1 MEMHERIK
9 ELRKEH
15 LHLSQTEFGEKLGV
29 SRSVIN
35 NIERNALARPD
46 QKLSLI
52 KLMCSVFNVSEEW
65 IIDGKEPMFI
75 ETPSS
80 TMDQLKKE
88 FNLDDFSYNLVYQYL
103 KLDADQ
109 RQAVRDF
116 FYNVVES
123 GSMDEDLFGDVPKT
137 PEELEKE
144 FPPVE
149 EKPER
154 NKERARRLKRPALP
168 IRLRDQQVYLRP
180 SIKFQI
186 IIHCFA
192 ICVIDRVNAAA
203 FVFYVFNYH

>member
-1 MEMHERIK
+1 MNTRIK
-9 ELRKEH
+9 EVREAKGLNQADFAEMLNLK
-15 LHLSQTEFGEKLGV
+15 
-29 SRSVIN
+29 
-35 NIERNALARPD
+35 RNSI
-46 QKLSLI
+46 SLI
-52 KLMCSVFNVSEEW
+52 EVGKRNPSDRTIVDICNTFNVSEEW
-65 IIDGKEPMFI
+65 LRTGEGEMFV

-149 EKPER
+149 EKPVR
-154 NKERARRLKRPALP
+154 NKETG
-168 IRLRDQQVYLRP
+168 
-180 SIKFQI
+180 
-186 IIHCFA
+186 
-192 ICVIDRVNAAA
+192 
-203 FVFYVFNYH
+203 

>member
-75 ETPSS
+75 KTPSS
-80 TMDQLKKE
+80 TMEQLKKE
-88 FNLDDFSYNLVYQYL
+88 FDLESFDYNLVYQYL
-103 KLDADQ
+103 KLDVDQ
-109 RQAVRDF
+109 RRTVRDF

-123 GSMDEDLFGDVPKT
+123 GSLDEDLFGESPKT

-154 NKERARRLKRPALP
+154 NKETG
-168 IRLRDQQVYLRP
+168 
-180 SIKFQI
+180 
-186 IIHCFA
+186 
-192 ICVIDRVNAAA
+192 
-203 FVFYVFNYH
+203 

>member
-1 MEMHERIK
+1 MEMNERIK

-52 KLMCSVFNVSEEW
+52 KLMCNVFNVSEEW
-65 IIDGKEPMFI
+65 IINGSGNMFI

-80 TMDQLKKE
+80 AMEQLKRE

-103 KLDADQ
+103 KLGNGQ

-116 FYNVVES
+116 FYSVVS
-123 GSMDEDLFGDVPKT
+123 GDDENDFFRGIPQT
-137 PEELEKE
+137 EEEFERKYPPIDMTQDKE
-144 FPPVE
+144 
-149 EKPER
+149 
-154 NKERARRLKRPALP
+154 
-168 IRLRDQQVYLRP
+168 IG
-180 SIKFQI
+180 
-186 IIHCFA
+186 
-192 ICVIDRVNAAA
+192 
-203 FVFYVFNYH
+203 

>member
-103 KLDADQ
+103 KLDANQ
-109 RQAVRDF
+109 RQTVRDF

-154 NKERARRLKRPALP
+154 NKETG
-168 IRLRDQQVYLRP
+168 
-180 SIKFQI
+180 
-186 IIHCFA
+186 
-192 ICVIDRVNAAA
+192 
-203 FVFYVFNYH
+203 

>member
-9 ELRKEH
+9 ELRKEY
-15 LHLSQTEFGEKLGV
+15 LHLSQTEFGERLGV

-52 KLMCSVFNVSEEW
+52 KLMCSVFDVNEEW
-65 IIDGKEPMFI
+65 IVNGTEPMFV

-80 TMDQLKKE
+80 TMEQLKKE
-88 FNLDDFSYNLVYQYL
+88 FGLDDFSYNLVYQYL

-116 FYNVVES
+116 FYNVVET
-123 GSMDEDLFGDVPKT
+123 GVMDEDLFGDVPKT
-137 PEELEKE
+137 PEDLEKE

-149 EKPER
+149 PER
-154 NKERARRLKRPALP
+154 NKETG
-168 IRLRDQQVYLRP
+168 
-180 SIKFQI
+180 
-186 IIHCFA
+186 
-192 ICVIDRVNAAA
+192 
-203 FVFYVFNYH
+203 

>member
-1 MEMHERIK
+1 MNTRIK
-9 ELRKEH
+9 EVREAKG
-15 LHLSQTEFGEKLGV
+15 LSQADFAEMLNLK
-29 SRSVIN
+29 
-35 NIERNALARPD
+35 RNSI
-46 QKLSLI
+46 SLI
-52 KLMCSVFNVSEEW
+52 EVGKRNPSDRTIVDICNTFNVSEEW
-65 IIDGKEPMFI
+65 LRTGEGEMFV

-123 GSMDEDLFGDVPKT
+123 GSMDEDLFGDVLKT

-149 EKPER
+149 EKPVR
-154 NKERARRLKRPALP
+154 NKETG
-168 IRLRDQQVYLRP
+168 
-180 SIKFQI
+180 
-186 IIHCFA
+186 
-192 ICVIDRVNAAA
+192 
-203 FVFYVFNYH
+203 